1 MLRGCG
7 KLRGSTSYK
16 VRFSTSSQ
24 PDKHLYVPVSVCEL
38 PPGQSLSTIP
48 CRRVPGK
55 ICHKHVHRT
64 LLRKI
69 SVDIQT
75 FFWER
80 IAPSNIPFLDNS
92 LEISA
97 PKKFTLSP
105 RQFIPQTNP
114 CGEFPQTFFP
124 VRFTPSASWGPEPMG
139 CLLYKICSPMLPF
152 DHVST
157 GTIADSVL

>member
-75 FFWER
+75 FSGRELHPLIF
-80 IAPSNIPFLDNS
+80 PSWTIPWKFLH
-92 LEISA
+92 

-124 VRFTPSASWGPEPMG
+124 VRFTPSAS
-139 CLLYKICSPMLPF
+139 
-152 DHVST
+152 
-157 GTIADSVL
+157 

>member
-75 FFWER
+75 FSGRELHPLIF
-80 IAPSNIPFLDNS
+80 PSWTIPWKFLHPKNSPFPPDSSYLRQIPAENS
-92 LEISA
+92 LRHSSQYDLLHLPAEVQSQWAACCI
-97 PKKFTLSP
+97 KYVV
-105 RQFIPQTNP
+105 P
-114 CGEFPQTFFP
+114 CS
-124 VRFTPSASWGPEPMG
+124 RLIM
-139 CLLYKICSPMLPF
+139 
-152 DHVST
+152 
-157 GTIADSVL
+157 